1 MNSYRGSSIFFYLY
15 LGHSLKMS
23 TQTHAFRPFPT
34 VNGLRIRIQQ
44 CGPLLRR
51 NSPLWACPPNTKF
64 GVTNL
69 DPQVRNSELEKRVQ
83 TGAHA
88 LFGEFLRR
96 IAPQIFSLPS
106 SATVTGKKTHTT
118 QHTSPESVFVIRL
131 PWGTAIVS
139 KSTHEF

>member
-1 MNSYRGSSIFFYLY
+1 MRAAVFFE
-15 LGHSLKMS
+15 LKERAMVRAEIL
-23 TQTHAFRPFPT
+23 HLVVRPFPT

-51 NSPLWACPPNTKF
+51 NYPLWACPPNTKF

-88 LFGEFLRR
+88 LFGEFLCR

-106 SATVTGKKTHTT
+106 CATVTGKKTHTT
-118 QHTSPESVFVIRL
+118 QHTSPNPYS
-131 PWGTAIVS
+131 
-139 KSTHEF
+139 